1 MERPTKLL
9 AETSVITGKKYA
21 MHDFPLADELGGVA
35 RRAGF
40 KGLGSSSDS

>member
-1 MERPTKLL
+1 MEGTTKLL

-35 RRAGF
+35 
-40 KGLGSSSDS
+40 